1 MTIQSEIT
9 EFFDYET
16 PAHDQA
22 RDSKIRHRKADG
34 IYNREV
40 RREA

>member
-1 MTIQSEIT
+1 MTIQTEIPD
-9 EFFDYET
+9 FPDYET

-40 RREA
+40 RRD